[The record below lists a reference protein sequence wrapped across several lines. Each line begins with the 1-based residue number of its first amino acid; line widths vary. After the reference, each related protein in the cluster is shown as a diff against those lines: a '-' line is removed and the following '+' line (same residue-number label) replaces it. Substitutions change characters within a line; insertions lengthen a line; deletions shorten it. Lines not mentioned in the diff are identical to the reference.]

1 MCVGLLVYDLVFVGI
16 RIEMY
21 GVAGEMCVTGTGR
34 PAKAESTGHF
44 FFVCVC
50 VCGLFGPGLLD
61 VTPPPS
67 SKRAHDFQVTTLNG
81 GWQVEC

>member
-50 VCGLFGPGLLD
+50 VCVWIVRPRVVGCHAA
-61 VTPPPS
+61 S
-67 SKRAHDFQVTTLNG
+67 II
-81 GWQVEC
+81 

>member
-44 FFVCVC
+44 FFCCCVDC
-50 VCGLFGPGLLD
+50 SAPGCWMSRRLHHLN
-61 VTPPPS
+61 
-67 SKRAHDFQVTTLNG
+67 AHTIFK
-81 GWQVEC
+81 

>member
-34 PAKAESTGHF
+34 LSSESREYRPLL
-44 FFVCVC
+44 FFVVVWIVRPRVVGCHAA
-50 VCGLFGPGLLD
+50 
-61 VTPPPS
+61 S
-67 SKRAHDFQVTTLNG
+67 II
-81 GWQVEC
+81 